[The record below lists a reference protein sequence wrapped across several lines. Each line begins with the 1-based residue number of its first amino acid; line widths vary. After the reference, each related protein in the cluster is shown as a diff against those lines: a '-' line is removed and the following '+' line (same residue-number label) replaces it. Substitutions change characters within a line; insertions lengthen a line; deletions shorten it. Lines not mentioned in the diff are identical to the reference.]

1 MKTENK
7 NYEDL
12 RSRTKQFA
20 LKIIRLYSFLP
31 KTKEAFVIGNQLLK
45 SGTSVGANYR
55 EAYRARSKAEYVSK
69 VGVVIQELDETSYWL
84 ELLIDAKIDS
94 GDNLMHLL
102 SETGELIAIFTT
114 IMRKT
119 KRST

>member
-1 MKTENK
+1 
-7 NYEDL
+7 
-12 RSRTKQFA
+12 
-20 LKIIRLYSFLP
+20 
-31 KTKEAFVIGNQLLK
+31 
-45 SGTSVGANYR
+45 
-55 EAYRARSKAEYVSK
+55 
-69 VGVVIQELDETSYWL
+69 L

-119 KRST
+119 KRNT